1 MTSPQGAFGD
11 YQLEIY
17 GAGLQGVLPRFP
29 MAFAELEARAE
40 QALPPSVLS
49 YVAGGAG
56 SEHTQ
61 RANVSA
67 FRQWGLIPRMFV
79 GATQRDLSVELFGMR
94 LPSPVLMAP
103 IGVIGLCAQDGHGD
117 LATAAAAARTGV
129 PMIAS
134 TLSVDPLEDVAGQFG
149 GTPGFFQLYTPTD
162 RDLAASLVS
171 RAEAVGYR
179 GIVVTL
185 DTWLTGWRPRDLAA
199 SNFPQLRGHCLANY
213 FTDPVFRAL
222 LGQDPADD
230 AATTIGTWARL
241 FGNPLTWDDLPWLRS
256 LTTLPLLV
264 KGICHPDDVRRAKD
278 GGVDGIYCSNHG
290 GRQADGG
297 LPALD
302 CLPAVVDAA
311 DGLPVLFD
319 SGIRSGADVIKAL
332 ALGATA
338 VAVGRPYAYGLAIG
352 GTEGIVHVLRSILA
366 EADLIMAVDGYP
378 TLADLTRD
386 SLRRTCHHE

>member
-1 MTSPQGAFGD
+1 MTAFGD

-17 GAGLQGVLPRFP
+17 LAGLQGVLPSFP
-29 MAFAELEARAE
+29 MEFAELEARAE
-40 QALPPSVLS
+40 RALSPSVLS

-56 SEHTQ
+56 SEQTQ

-67 FRQWGLIPRMFV
+67 FRRWGLIPRMFV
-79 GATQRDLSVELFGMR
+79 GAARPDLSVQLFGMT
-94 LPSPVLMAP
+94 LPSPLLMAP

-134 TLSVDPLEDVAGQFG
+134 TLSVDSLEDVAGSFG
-149 GTPGFFQLYTPTD
+149 GTPGLFQLYTPTD

-185 DTWLTGWRPRDLAA
+185 DTWVTGWRPGDLAA

-213 FTDPVFRAL
+213 VTDPVFRAR
-222 LGQDPADD
+222 LGQDPAADL
-230 AATTIGTWARL
+230 AATVGLWARL

-264 KGICHPDDVRRAKD
+264 KGICHPDDARRARD
-278 GGVDGIYCSNHG
+278 GGADGIYCSNHG
-290 GRQADGG
+290 GR
-297 LPALD
+297 
-302 CLPAVVDAA
+302 
-311 DGLPVLFD
+311 
-319 SGIRSGADVIKAL
+319 
-332 ALGATA
+332 
-338 VAVGRPYAYGLAIG
+338 
-352 GTEGIVHVLRSILA
+352 
-366 EADLIMAVDGYP
+366 
-378 TLADLTRD
+378 
-386 SLRRTCHHE
+386 